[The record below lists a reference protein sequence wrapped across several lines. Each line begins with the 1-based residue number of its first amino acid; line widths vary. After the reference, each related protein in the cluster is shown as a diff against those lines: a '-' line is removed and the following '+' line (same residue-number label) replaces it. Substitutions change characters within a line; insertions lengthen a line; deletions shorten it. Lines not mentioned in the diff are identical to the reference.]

1 MLIMMMVSIKF
12 SLYLLAPLLDSLG
25 VVCLCSSA
33 ETKQLW

>member
-25 VVCLCSSA
+25 VVSSLL
-33 ETKQLW
+33 QC